1 MCDMRPHAK
10 LPSMP
15 NVNPRRLLRDVFR
28 TNAYMRMPNRERQ
41 KEEGQAYKK
50 GYEVRLVVATLREAA
65 QIRRSL
71 KEVGLK
77 GGKPF
82 KKANQWVQPVYGQTA
97 VEYFR
102 KLAK

>member
-1 MCDMRPHAK
+1 MQ
-10 LPSMP
+10 

-28 TNAYMRMPNRERQ
+28 TNAHMRIPNRERRE
-41 KEEGQAYKK
+41 EEGSSYKK
-50 GYEVRLVVATLREAA
+50 GYEVRLVVTTLREAA

-82 KKANQWVQPVYGQTA
+82 KKAKQWVQPVYGQAA
-97 VEYFR
+97 VEYFQ
-102 KLAK
+102 KFVK